1 MLHSV
6 RHDWPEKAGFLISRP
21 QGLDTYTFLH
31 FSTSI
36 RFKFGDTVVDAQPGA
51 CIFYA
56 PHVPQY
62 FGSDKD
68 VVHNWLH
75 TTPALSALLEQFN
88 IPQNEIIYPADP
100 SFVSGIFRKLEAE
113 RFSDHPHKNELI
125 DAYLTEFLVKFSR
138 ALHGE
143 VSETVVSKYTRDKLR
158 QVRLQVLSHPEQ
170 PWTVAQMAKEAAL
183 SPSRFHTVYK
193 MLFASSPLKDLIEAR
208 VRHAQSLLI
217 ADEPLSLNEV
227 AEKLGYHDPY
237 HLIRQF
243 KSVTGITP
251 GAYRKQNR

>member
-21 QGLDTYTFLH
+21 QGLDIYTFLH

-36 RFKFGDTVVDAQPGA
+36 RFKFGDTVVEARPGA
-51 CIFYA
+51 CIFYP
-56 PHVPQY
+56 PHVPQW

-75 TTPALSALLEQFN
+75 ATPAFSTLLEQFG
-88 IPQNEIIYPADP
+88 IPQNEIVYPADP
-100 SFVSGIFRKLEAE
+100 SFISGIFRKLETE
-113 RFSDHPHKNELI
+113 HFSDHPYKYELI
-125 DAYLTEFLVKFSR
+125 HTYLAEFLVKFSR
-138 ALHGE
+138 ALSQE
-143 VSETVVSKYTRDKLR
+143 SPVIAVSRDTRNKL
-158 QVRLQVLSHPEQ
+158 QQIRLQVLSQPERA
-170 PWTVAQMAKEAAL
+170 WTIAQMAEEAAL
-183 SPSRFHTVYK
+183 SPSRFHVIYK
-193 MLFASSPLKDLIEAR
+193 TMFASSPLKDLIEAR
-208 VRHAQSLLI
+208 VRRVQSLLI
-217 ADEPLSLNEV
+217 ADESLPLSEV